1 MLYGIPKTL
10 MLTVCINNNNKYIM
24 NYVICCQTHLSSS
37 VENIF

>member
-10 MLTVCINNNNKYIM
+10 MLTVCINNKYII